1 MKMQGTFVCVLALAI
16 AAGSAGAST
25 SAIPCATVPVD
36 FCTIDVG
43 CEVNAKGVCTE
54 DPTAPP
60 VNCSLLLASSGAAV
74 STAETALLA
83 SLTLVKDTTWIT
95 MQNTQAVFVT
105 ARTTIK
111 AYDDALYAYN
121 MSLVAYEKEADK
133 LAALNA
139 ALAELKLNCSI
150 PTAPVTCPAA
160 ILKAQEIIAMQTAT
174 CEVKWVATTLGE
186 QTLTVADAA
195 VAAQDAAVKDAM
207 TAPAKIFSDAAASIK
222 TAESKKTAAIGFW
235 TTVKNACIHASL
247 ASSAESTS
255 AETQMRVAAAKRLAR
270 KKARLHVSY

>member
-1 MKMQGTFVCVLALAI
+1 MH
-16 AAGSAGAST
+16 
-25 SAIPCATVPVD
+25 
-36 FCTIDVG
+36 
-43 CEVNAKGVCTE
+43 
-54 DPTAPP
+54 
-60 VNCSLLLASSGAAV
+60 
-74 STAETALLA
+74 
-83 SLTLVKDTTWIT
+83 
-95 MQNTQAVFVT
+95 
-105 ARTTIK
+105 
-111 AYDDALYAYN
+111 N

-160 ILKAQEIIAMQTAT
+160 ILKAQEMIAMQTAT